1 MVFLKVETASITN
14 DQTGSG
20 YLIAV
25 AIGTAIAILFI
36 CVVFTVLWR
45 YGAVSACLPVVAQPR
60 ASRNDAARHDEEKS
74 NNLQNEENFR
84 RYANPLKGSATSLRG
99 AIELSHTP
107 APEVALVSPMTAGPS
122 ALHRS
127 QPLFPACGTSDGE
140 FDKDPDT
147 VKPHRGS
154 QILLFKAQNP
164 DMHKNTIGTMDSPH
178 KDFGKRS
185 INCQTLPTGVTSP
198 VMLDPDVMAVHV

>member
-1 MVFLKVETASITN
+1 M
-14 DQTGSG
+14 
-20 YLIAV
+20 
-25 AIGTAIAILFI
+25 AIGTAIAVLFI

-45 YGAVSACLPVVAQPR
+45 YGAVTACLPITAQPR
-60 ASRNDAARHDEEKS
+60 TARNDAARHDEEKS

-84 RYANPLKGSATSLRG
+84 RYANPLKGSVTSLRG
-99 AIELSHTP
+99 AIELSHSP
-107 APEVALVSPMTAGPS
+107 APEVAMVSPMAGPS
-122 ALHRS
+122 AVHRS
-127 QPLFPACGTSDGE
+127 QPLFPACGSSDGE
-140 FDKDPDT
+140 FDKDPDS

-185 INCQTLPTGVTSP
+185 INCQTLPVGMMASSP
-198 VMLDPDVMAVHV
+198 VTLDPDVMAVHV